1 MAFNTYVDIDVA
13 DRDKVLDLFKHVPAK
28 LTDDKKHKTGV
39 YFHNVPTDHLNGTCA
54 IDYKQADEFMYT
66 DSLSTCLKLRREAT
80 RNTRDNLIFKC
91 IKAEV
96 ELEKHNATHSLHIK
110 KINKE
115 IK

>member
-1 MAFNTYVDIDVA
+1 MVTTNLGTAIIFVLLMFTADNDI
-13 DRDKVLDLFKHVPAK
+13 
-28 LTDDKKHKTGV
+28 
-39 YFHNVPTDHLNGTCA
+39 N
-54 IDYKQADEFMYT
+54 DYKQADEFMYT

-115 IK
+115 KK

>member
-1 MAFNTYVDIDVA
+1 M
-13 DRDKVLDLFKHVPAK
+13 
-28 LTDDKKHKTGV
+28 
-39 YFHNVPTDHLNGTCA
+39 VPTNLGTA
-54 IDYKQADEFMYT
+54 IIFVLLMFTADNDINDYKQADEFMYT

>member
-1 MAFNTYVDIDVA
+1 MVTTNLGTAIIFVLLMFTADNDI
-13 DRDKVLDLFKHVPAK
+13 
-28 LTDDKKHKTGV
+28 
-39 YFHNVPTDHLNGTCA
+39 N
-54 IDYKQADEFMYT
+54 DYKQADEFMYT

-96 ELEKHNATHSLHIK
+96 ELEKHNTTHSLHIK

>member
-1 MAFNTYVDIDVA
+1 MVTTNLGTAIIFVLLMFTADNDI
-13 DRDKVLDLFKHVPAK
+13 
-28 LTDDKKHKTGV
+28 
-39 YFHNVPTDHLNGTCA
+39 N
-54 IDYKQADEFMYT
+54 DYKQADEFMYT

>member
-1 MAFNTYVDIDVA
+1 MVTTNLGTAIIFVLLMFTADNDI
-13 DRDKVLDLFKHVPAK
+13 
-28 LTDDKKHKTGV
+28 
-39 YFHNVPTDHLNGTCA
+39 N
-54 IDYKQADEFMYT
+54 DYKQADEFMYT

-80 RNTRDNLIFKC
+80 RYTRDNLIFKC

>member
-1 MAFNTYVDIDVA
+1 MVTTNLGTAIIFVLLMFTADNDI
-13 DRDKVLDLFKHVPAK
+13 
-28 LTDDKKHKTGV
+28 
-39 YFHNVPTDHLNGTCA
+39 N
-54 IDYKQADEFMYT
+54 DYKQADEFMYT

-110 KINKE
+110 KMNKE

>member
-1 MAFNTYVDIDVA
+1 MVTTNLGTAIIFVLLMFTADNDI
-13 DRDKVLDLFKHVPAK
+13 
-28 LTDDKKHKTGV
+28 
-39 YFHNVPTDHLNGTCA
+39 N
-54 IDYKQADEFMYT
+54 DYKQADEFMYT

-80 RNTRDNLIFKC
+80 RKTTDNLIFKC

>member
-1 MAFNTYVDIDVA
+1 MVTTNLGTAIIFDLLMFTADNDI
-13 DRDKVLDLFKHVPAK
+13 
-28 LTDDKKHKTGV
+28 
-39 YFHNVPTDHLNGTCA
+39 N
-54 IDYKQADEFMYT
+54 DYKQADEFMYT

>member
-1 MAFNTYVDIDVA
+1 MVTTNLGTAIIFVLLMFTADNDI
-13 DRDKVLDLFKHVPAK
+13 
-28 LTDDKKHKTGV
+28 
-39 YFHNVPTDHLNGTCA
+39 N
-54 IDYKQADEFMYT
+54 DYKQADEFMYT

-80 RNTRDNLIFKC
+80 RNTRDNLIFEC

>member
-1 MAFNTYVDIDVA
+1 MVTTNLGTAIIFVLLMFTADNDI
-13 DRDKVLDLFKHVPAK
+13 
-28 LTDDKKHKTGV
+28 
-39 YFHNVPTDHLNGTCA
+39 N
-54 IDYKQADEFMYT
+54 DYKQADEFMYT
-66 DSLSTCLKLRREAT
+66 DSLSTCLKLRIEAT

>member
-1 MAFNTYVDIDVA
+1 MVTTNLGTAIIFVLLMFTADNDI
-13 DRDKVLDLFKHVPAK
+13 
-28 LTDDKKHKTGV
+28 
-39 YFHNVPTDHLNGTCA
+39 N
-54 IDYKQADEFMYT
+54 DYKQADEFMYT

-96 ELEKHNATHSLHIK
+96 ELEKHNTTHSLHII
-110 KINKE
+110 KINKD

>member
-1 MAFNTYVDIDVA
+1 MVTTNLGTAIIFVLLMFTADNDI
-13 DRDKVLDLFKHVPAK
+13 
-28 LTDDKKHKTGV
+28 
-39 YFHNVPTDHLNGTCA
+39 N
-54 IDYKQADEFMYT
+54 DYKQADEFMYT

-80 RNTRDNLIFKC
+80 RNTKDTLIFKC

-96 ELEKHNATHSLHIK
+96 ELEKHNITHSLHIK